1 MANASV
7 SSMAEKRTDEKAASP
22 PGPEAELLKI
32 DDDPEEALQ
41 RLLHAP
47 RHPKKEAP
55 C

>member
-1 MANASV
+1 
-7 SSMAEKRTDEKAASP
+7 MAEKRTDEKVATL
-22 PGPEAELLKI
+22 PGSEAERLKI